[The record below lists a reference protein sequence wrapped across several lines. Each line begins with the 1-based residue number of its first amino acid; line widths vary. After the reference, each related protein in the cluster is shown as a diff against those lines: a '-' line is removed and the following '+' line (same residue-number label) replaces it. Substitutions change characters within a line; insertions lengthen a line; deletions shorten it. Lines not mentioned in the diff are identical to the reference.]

1 MREPAIIF
9 DNVSKSYPLY
19 HHIQG
24 GIKYFLCNLSKSL
37 NALKNTRFE
46 VLHNISFEVLKGET
60 FGIIGRNGAGKST
73 ALGLV
78 AEVLKPT
85 SGKVVI
91 KGRVTPFLELGAGF
105 HSELNGQENIILNGI
120 LLGLTKKE
128 VLRKMDEIVGFS
140 ELGDFIYQ
148 PIRTYSG
155 GMLARLGFSVAAH
168 LDPEILLID
177 EILSVG
183 DDKFQKKCL
192 DKMMD
197 FKKKGITIVFVSHVL
212 ADIQKMCDRVAWI
225 GEHSI
230 QSIGDPAEIIKAY
243 LD

>member
-1 MREPAIIF
+1 MKEPAIIF

-19 HHIQG
+19 YHLQG
-24 GIKYFLCNLSKSL
+24 GIKYFLFNLPKGLS
-37 NALKNTRFE
+37 ALRNTRFE
-46 VLHNISFEVLKGET
+46 AVRNISFEVLRGET
-60 FGIIGRNGAGKST
+60 FGIIGRNGVGKST
-73 ALGLV
+73 ILGLI
-78 AEVLKPT
+78 AGVLKPT
-85 SGKVVI
+85 TGKI
-91 KGRVTPFLELGAGF
+91 IAKGRITPLLELGAGF
-105 HSELNGQENIILNGI
+105 QPELSGWENIILNGI

-128 VLRKMDEIVGFS
+128 VLKKMGQIVEFS
-140 ELGDFIYQ
+140 ELREFIYQ

-155 GMLARLGFSVAAH
+155 GMLARLGFSVVAH

-197 FKKKGITIVFVSHVL
+197 FKKSGITIIFVSHVL
-212 ADIQKMCDRVAWI
+212 ADIQKMCDRVAWV

-230 QSIGDPAEIIKAY
+230 KSIGDPTEVIKAY
-243 LD
+243 LS